1 MNDKPTIRA
10 TIMEKRDGYAVTVML
25 TENGQTHQLI
35 ETIVLSPFEAEAITR
50 AHAAFHNILWNKVE
64 VLSQ

>member
-1 MNDKPTIRA
+1 V
-10 TIMEKRDGYAVTVML
+10 EKGDGYAVTVML

-64 VLSQ
+64 VVSQ